1 VHGQQVFGGHG
12 YIREWGQEQLVRDVR
27 ITQIYEGTN
36 GIQALDLMGRKVVA
50 SGGAYYRC
58 SPTRFASS
66 PPRRR
71 ELDEFTKPLAAAST
85 SSTS

>member
-1 VHGQQVFGGHG
+1 VFGGHG

-36 GIQALDLMGRKVVA
+36 GIQALDLMGRKVA
-50 SGGAYYRC
+50 SGGAYYLV
-58 SPTRFASS
+58 
-66 PPRRR
+66 RRR
-71 ELDEFTKPLAAAST
+71 DPPVHRRAGGELDEFTKPLAAAST